1 MSAVSPT
8 CILFM
13 WDRKEFVAGSPST
26 AESRVR

>member
-13 WDRKEFVAGSPST
+13 WDRKEFVAGSPVD
-26 AESRVR
+26 R